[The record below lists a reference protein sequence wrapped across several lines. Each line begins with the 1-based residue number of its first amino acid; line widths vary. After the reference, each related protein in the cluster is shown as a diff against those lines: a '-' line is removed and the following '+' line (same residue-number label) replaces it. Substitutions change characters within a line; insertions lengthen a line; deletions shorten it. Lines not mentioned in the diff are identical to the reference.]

1 MAARA
6 PGAAPR
12 DTVTVA
18 EVQRVALPGSRLAGG
33 SGGLLHRVT
42 WATSLR
48 SRPPAFEPRGGGEFV
63 LASSA
68 ALEGL
73 RQVDAGLTLE
83 RILEGL
89 QQAGAAALAVTGPI
103 PQRARTMANHL
114 SLPLI
119 EAPEG
124 LSLLDAER
132 GIIGLVL
139 DRHNELQARASDF
152 YRRLAQLAVEGRGV
166 DAIIE
171 DAALATNRIVTFE
184 DASFR
189 LRTVAV
195 PPEQDF
201 TQPDGA
207 GLSSVEERG
216 LLAQHMR
223 AHPVSATT
231 PTAVLLPAARLGLH
245 RWCAPVVA
253 AQRVAGFVSFCGVEE
268 ALTEFDQLTASRAA
282 AICALELS
290 KEEAVLAAG
299 QRVQRDLVEELLSP
313 GADPELL
320 QRKAVQAGFSD
331 AGPFAVGVFAAG
343 SSGSTGAGGATD
355 FSGSLPFPGPAA
367 GRDLLVAAADTLVQ
381 RHRRGDVRCLGSV
394 DSTELTVICDLSA
407 GGVGKGS
414 DPTSAGREGISRESA
429 GEERLRLVAADLF
442 ASVTGS
448 AVDGTLSAGFSRPRA
463 RLQELGH
470 AAQEARDALRIGQRV
485 YGAGRLVCY
494 ADLGLY
500 KVLHVLRD
508 SPELRTF
515 YEQTLGPLTE
525 YDRKT
530 GQNLIETL
538 EAFFESHGNL
548 SQTAVKLHHH
558 RNSLLYR
565 IGRIQEISGLD
576 LEDPESRLSL
586 QVALKARRLLP

>member
-1 MAARA
+1 MAVRA
-6 PGAAPR
+6 PGAVTR

-33 SGGLLHRVT
+33 SGGVLHRVT

-103 PQRARTMANHL
+103 PQRARTMANQL

-119 EAPEG
+119 EAPEA

-132 GIIGLVL
+132 GIIALVL

-171 DAALATNRIVTFE
+171 EAALVTSRIVTFE

-195 PPEQDF
+195 PPEHSVARL
-201 TQPDGA
+201 DGA
-207 GLSSVEERG
+207 GLSSVEERS
-216 LLAQHMR
+216 LLAQHIR

-231 PTAVLLPAARLGLH
+231 PTTVLLPAARLGLH

-268 ALTEFDQLTASRAA
+268 ALTEFDQLTASRAS

-299 QRVQRDLVEELLSP
+299 QRVHRDLVEELLSP
-313 GADPELL
+313 SADSELL
-320 QRKAVQAGFSD
+320 QRKAVQAGLGET
-331 AGPFAVGVFAAG
+331 GPFAVGVFAAG
-343 SSGSTGAGGATD
+343 SAVSGAAGGASD
-355 FSGSLPFPGPAA
+355 FSESLPFPGPAA
-367 GRDLLVAAADTLVQ
+367 GSELLLAAADILSQ
-381 RHRRGDVRCLGSV
+381 RHRRGDVRCIGSI
-394 DSTELTVICDLSA
+394 DGAELTVICDLFP
-407 GGVGKGS
+407 VRGKGH
-414 DPTSAGREGISRESA
+414 DPVGAGRDGMSGEGA
-429 GEERLRLVAADLF
+429 GEARLRVVAADLF
-442 ASVTGS
+442 ASVVGDPVEGS
-448 AVDGTLSAGFSRPRA
+448 LSAGFSRPRA
-463 RLQELGH
+463 RLQELSR

-485 YGAGRLVCY
+485 YDAGRLVCF

-508 SPELRTF
+508 SAELRTF
-515 YEQTLGPLTE
+515 HQQTLGPLAE

-538 EAFFESHGNL
+538 EAYFESHGNL

-586 QVALKARRLLP
+586 QVALKARRLLS